1 MMASKTTAESGNFRV
16 IAANRKARHDYFI
29 EETLEAGLELTGTE
43 VKSLR
48 EGKANI
54 AEAYASEENGDLM
67 LINAHIPEYLQ
78 GNRFNHAPRRP
89 RRILMHRR
97 ELDRWIGLVNRG
109 GMTIVPLK
117 LYFNARGIAKLELGL
132 AKGKKLYDKRQTE
145 KRRDWEREKGRLLR
159 EKG

>member
-1 MMASKTTAESGNFRV
+1 MASKTSAASGNFRV
-16 IAANRKARHDYFI
+16 IAANRKARHNFFI

-54 AEAYASEENGDLM
+54 SEAYASEENGDLL
-67 LINAHIPEYLQ
+67 LINAYIPEYQQ

-109 GMTIVPLK
+109 GMAIVPLK

-132 AKGKKLYDKRQTE
+132 AKGKKLHDKRQTE
-145 KRRDWEREKGRLLR
+145 KKRDWAREKARLLR